1 MARYRAS
8 SSRWSLVAATTVSA
22 LLSACGGVTES
33 SDLSP
38 AAAEGRA
45 IMRSKGC
52 ASCHG
57 SDGGGGVGPA
67 LFDVIGSTVP
77 LADGTSVT
85 ADRDYLVESI
95 TEPSAKI
102 VEGYTL
108 PMPKTDLSSEEID
121 AIIAYIEVLSPPT
134 TATVAG

>member
-1 MARYRAS
+1 
-8 SSRWSLVAATTVSA
+8 
-22 LLSACGGVTES
+22 
-33 SDLSP
+33 
-38 AAAEGRA
+38 
-45 IMRSKGC
+45 MRSRGC

-67 LFDVIGSTVP
+67 LAGVIGSTVL
-77 LADGTSVT
+77 LADGTSVA

-134 TATVAG
+134 PATVAG